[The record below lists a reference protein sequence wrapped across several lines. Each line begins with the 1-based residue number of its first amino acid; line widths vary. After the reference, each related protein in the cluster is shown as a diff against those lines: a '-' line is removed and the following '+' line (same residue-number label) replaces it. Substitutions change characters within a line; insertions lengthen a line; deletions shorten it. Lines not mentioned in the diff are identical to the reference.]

1 MTTKAQAAQIG
12 RDIGMTIRWDADW
25 QEFAVY
31 PHGTGKDHPCAY
43 FTTCV
48 DDAVDTARV
57 MVANGILER
66 A

>member
-1 MTTKAQAAQIG
+1 MMTKAQAAQIG
-12 RDIGMTIRWDADW
+12 RDIGMTIRWDSDW

-31 PHGTGKDHPCAY
+31 PRNTSKEHPSAY

-48 DDAVDTARV
+48 DDAVTTARV
-57 MVANGILER
+57 MVENGILEE